1 VELRKAYPLL
11 CVPLAVAALAGID
24 STRAAWQGTRTDS
37 AAACSPP
44 FLGSGV
50 GEGRN
55 DPAQFPAS
63 VGALRTV
70 MLFVDFADARGT
82 VEPRALYEEYV
93 PRAIEWYRD
102 VSYGR
107 LQLVVTPLF
116 RRLTLRGNIAD
127 YRPPGGGFGL
137 VRAAIEE
144 AVAAADRDVDF
155 NGVQGVYLVLPFEA
169 IEAIG
174 SIGVLLLTE
183 PLRVDGTEI
192 RIRTV
197 LFDRSLGGEAPHY
210 LAHETGHM
218 LGLPHV
224 SGHSWDIMSSS
235 VRPRGLF
242 AWHRWKLGWLDP
254 TQIACLAGRRRVE
267 AALTP
272 LERPG
277 GTKAIILRR
286 GPSAY
291 VAEVRGPVAGRGGGL
306 CKGGVVIYEVDFSP
320 PTGWPQIRLSPAR
333 IETSAQR
340 ARCGPQS
347 WAPFGRGRGEISRLT
362 RWGLRFD
369 VLSALSDGSFRV
381 RVTKAR

>member
-1 VELRKAYPLL
+1 MHRPIYRLVWMSLT
-11 CVPLAVAALAGID
+11 VVALVGVD
-24 STRAAWQGTRTDS
+24 SQGAARPADGTDP

-44 FLGSGV
+44 FLGGGV

-55 DPAQFPAS
+55 DPAQFPPS
-63 VGALRTV
+63 VGSLRTV
-70 MLFVDFADARGT
+70 MLFVDFADVRGT
-82 VEPRALYEEYV
+82 ADPRALYEEFV
-93 PRAIEWYRD
+93 PRAVQWYRD

-107 LQLVVTPLF
+107 VHLVVTPLF
-116 RRLTLRGNIAD
+116 RRLALRGNLAQ
-127 YRPPGGGFGL
+127 YRPPSGGFGL
-137 VRAAIEE
+137 VRAAVEE

-155 NGVQGVYLVLPFEA
+155 SRVHAVYLVLPFEA
-169 IEAIG
+169 IETIG

-183 PLRVDGTEI
+183 PLRVDGAEI

-197 LFDRSLGGEAPHY
+197 LFDRSLGGEAHHY

-254 TQIACLAGRRRVE
+254 IQIACASGRRRVE
-267 AALTP
+267 ATLTP

-291 VAEVRGPVAGRGGGL
+291 VAEVRAPVAGRSGGL
-306 CKGGVVIYEVDFSP
+306 CKGGVLIYEVEFSP
-320 PTGWPQIRLSPAR
+320 PRGWLHIRLSPAR
-333 IETSAQR
+333 VETTAQR
-340 ARCGPQS
+340 VRCGPQS
-347 WAPFGRGRGEISRLT
+347 QAPFGRGRGEISRLR
-362 RWGLRFD
+362 RWGLQFD
-369 VLSALSDGSFRV
+369 VVAALRDGSFRV
-381 RVTKAR
+381 RAMQTR